1 MAAKRSYKKRSYKK
15 RGTIRKLKTTLRR
28 KIQRGGVTSEEELIR
43 LVIKMSPGILK
54 LVLGNI
60 EPFVRICVLLATMS
74 SQMGGRSSKSSR
86 LYQTG
91 GALSQN
97 VKDELIQKLSELKQS
112 FTEKQRT
119 DVVDCIK
126 KIENKVNTEK
136 TSAEN
141 MPVTPTPTVEDE
153 LTSHDQAPAEA
164 SQPAIQST
172 SMLEKIKQFKQVIR
186 DKVNL
191 KVDSKV
197 TKLDSILNGEEYKC
211 LLTIKDAVLEDF
223 RDKIKNSS
231 IITKAKDGLSALSDT
246 MSDTVS
252 DGLSALSDT
261 VSSTRLKYRVGSY
274 LNRVT

>member
-28 KIQRGGVTSEEELIR
+28 KIQRGGVTPEEDLIR

-112 FTEKQRT
+112 FTEKQRM
-119 DVVDCIK
+119 DVVACIE

-153 LTSHDQAPAEA
+153 LTSQDQAPAEA

-172 SMLEKIKQFKQVIR
+172 SMFEKLTKFKQVISE
-186 DKVNL
+186 KV
-191 KVDSKV
+191 KQKIETKV
-197 TKLDSILNGEEYKC
+197 TNLQNRLNGEEYKC

-231 IITKAKDGLSALSDT
+231 IITNVK
-246 MSDTVS
+246 

-261 VSSTRLKYRVGSY
+261 VSNKLTGLTGLKGSVGSF
-274 LNRVT
+274 LKR

>member
-28 KIQRGGVTSEEELIR
+28 KIQRGGVTPEEELIH

-112 FTEKQRT
+112 FTEKQRM
-119 DVVDCIK
+119 DVVACIE

-153 LTSHDQAPAEA
+153 LTSQDQAPA
-164 SQPAIQST
+164 PAPDIQST
-172 SMLEKIKQFKQVIR
+172 SMFELTKFKQVIG
-186 DKVNL
+186 DKV
-191 KVDSKV
+191 KQKIESKV
-197 TKLDSILNGEEYKC
+197 TKLQSILNGEEYKC

-231 IITKAKDGLSALSDT
+231 IITNVKDGLSA
-246 MSDTVS
+246 VS
-252 DGLSALSDT
+252 GAVSNT
-261 VSSTRLKYRVGSY
+261 VSSKLTGLIGSVGSI
-274 LNRVT
+274 LKR